1 MYSELRMELGLPSST
16 LQEIELSTSFP
27 QPPAAGKHYA
37 SEQQLATNSRAWY
50 YILAE
55 TAIRHL
61 LNRLLQFQSIKYD
74 DVDSRRL
81 EQMVRDADLFQTQL
95 WEWHRLLPQ
104 TLKFDEPEELDLDEE
119 LDELRFVLRLRLLSC
134 RDLLARPFVRVCVEN
149 SLAEIDSGLRQTI
162 VELASGCLRA
172 CMQRMSQ
179 VRLYTHQGLW
189 FMIRIQAASIAIL
202 IAAAKAKIDPELRG
216 AAGLIIPQGWL
227 ERVRDVMAML
237 EPRCA
242 GREGEGYLGDI
253 MTVLTRGLVDDL

>member
-1 MYSELRMELGLPSST
+1 MELGLPSSA
-16 LQEIELSTSFP
+16 LQGIELSTSFP
-27 QPPAAGKHYA
+27 QPPTAPKHHA

-61 LNRLLQFQSIKYD
+61 LNRLLQFQSITYGV
-74 DVDSRRL
+74 VDNRRL
-81 EQMVRDADLFQTQL
+81 EQMVRDAELFQTQL

-104 TLKFDEPEELDLDEE
+104 ALKFDEPEELDLDEE

-134 RDLLARPFVRVCVEN
+134 RDLLARPFIQVCVES

-202 IAAAKAKIDPELRG
+202 LAAAKAKTDPELKG
-216 AAGLIIPQGWL
+216 AAALIIPQGWR
-227 ERVRDVMAML
+227 ERARDVMAIL

-242 GREGEGYLGDI
+242 GGEGEGHLGDI
-253 MTVLTRGLVDDL
+253 MTVLARGFADSL

>member
-1 MYSELRMELGLPSST
+1 MELRLPSSA
-16 LQEIELSTSFP
+16 LQGIELSTSFP
-27 QPPAAGKHYA
+27 QPPAASKHHA
-37 SEQQLATNSRAWY
+37 SAQELATNSRAWY

-61 LNRLLQFQSIKYD
+61 LNRLLQFQSITYD
-74 DVDSRRL
+74 VVDHQRL
-81 EQMVRDADLFQTQL
+81 EQMIRDAELFKTQL
-95 WEWHRLLPQ
+95 WDWYRLLPQ
-104 TLKFDEPEELDLDEE
+104 ALKFDEPEELDLDEE

-134 RDLLARPFVRVCVEN
+134 RDLLARPFVQVCVEN
-149 SLAEIDSGLRQTI
+149 SLAEIDPGLRQTI

-202 IAAAKAKIDPELRG
+202 LAAAQAKTDPELR
-216 AAGLIIPQGWL
+216 AAASLIIPHGWR
-227 ERVRDVMAML
+227 ERARNVMAIL

-242 GREGEGYLGDI
+242 GSEGRGHLDDI
-253 MTVLTRGLVDDL
+253 MTVLARGLTESL